1 MAILDADAI
10 QARAKSLRLLLF
22 DVDGVLTDGS
32 VLIGSDGWE
41 AKPFSIRDGAAIVIA
56 QREGL
61 TVGLLSGRPSEAT
74 SRRAAELGIGL
85 VVQGGPD
92 QRGGFQK
99 ILADQ
104 GLDASVV
111 GYMGDDLLDLPILK
125 RVGLAAAPADAV
137 PEVRDR
143 VHWISHHAGGRG
155 AVREFIELVLR
166 ARERWAAIVAVADRL

>member
-1 MAILDADAI
+1 MLLDPEAV
-10 QARAKSLRLLLF
+10 QARAKSLRLVLF

-41 AKPFSIRDGAAIVIA
+41 AKAFSIRDGAALVIA

-74 SRRAAELGIGL
+74 TRRAAELGIGL

-92 QRGGFQK
+92 KRGAFAK
-99 ILADQ
+99 IVAEYGVDP
-104 GLDASVV
+104 SEV
-111 GYMGDDLLDLPILK
+111 GYMGDDLLDIPVLK

-137 PEVRDR
+137 PEVRER
-143 VHWISHHAGGRG
+143 VHWISAFAGGRG

-166 ARERWAAIVAVADRL
+166 ARERWPAIVAMAERH

>member
-1 MAILDADAI
+1 MLLDPEAV
-10 QARAKSLRLLLF
+10 QARAKLLRLLLF

-41 AKPFSIRDGAAIVIA
+41 AKPFSIRDGAALVIA

-74 SRRAAELGIGL
+74 TRRAAELGIGL

-92 QRGGFQK
+92 KRGAFAK
-99 ILADQ
+99 IVTEYGVDP
-104 GLDASVV
+104 SEV
-111 GYMGDDLLDLPILK
+111 GYMGDDLLDIPVLK

-137 PEVRDR
+137 PEVRER
-143 VHWISHHAGGRG
+143 VHWISAFAGGRG

-166 ARERWAAIVAVADRL
+166 ARERWPAIVAMAERH

>member
-1 MAILDADAI
+1 MLLDPEAVR
-10 QARAKSLRLLLF
+10 ARAKSLRLLLF
-22 DVDGVLTDGS
+22 DVDGVMTDGS

-41 AKPFSIRDGAAIVIA
+41 AKPFSIRDGAALVIA

-74 SRRAAELGIGL
+74 TRRAAELGIGL

-92 QRGGFQK
+92 KRGGFAK
-99 ILADQ
+99 IVADQ
-104 GLDASVV
+104 GVDPSEV
-111 GYMGDDLLDLPILK
+111 GYMGDDLLDIPVLK

-137 PEVRDR
+137 PEVRER
-143 VHWISHHAGGRG
+143 VHWISAHGGGRG

-166 ARERWAAIVAVADRL
+166 ARERWPAIVASAERH